1 MSKKQIGIRF
11 GCLIL
16 LSLLLFFTGTTIQN
30 QKTQQVFV
38 AIRTKETEQIQVE
51 TVCLRYPKK
60 LKPDAIYEMTI
71 TYNIHKGNSLLCEKH
86 RRQKK
91 TETVAH
97 YGCSEMKTTKT
108 FTARKPYCEIRLTLQ
123 ADPSTITKPDG
134 TQFQQGQETLCPRI
148 EIKEKTK

>member
-16 LSLLLFFTGTTIQN
+16 LSFLLFFTGTAIRN
-30 QKTQQVFV
+30 QQTQQVFLSV
-38 AIRTKETEQIQVE
+38 RTKETGQIQAE
-51 TVCLRYPKK
+51 TICLRYPKK

-86 RRQKK
+86 WRQKK

-134 TQFQQGQETLCPRI
+134 TQFQPEQETLCPRI